1 MEVNRYL
8 HVATLMIEY
17 IIKPLILLEETTLQE
32 AMVILV
38 LLLTDLRFGPGGKEF
53 FLNFTC
59 IIFVLLKL
67 SHALM

>member
-17 IIKPLILLEETTLQE
+17 IIKALIILEETTLQE
-32 AMVILV
+32 AIVILV
-38 LLLTDLRFGPGGKEF
+38 LLLLTDLRFGPRGKEF
-53 FLNFTC
+53 FLDFTC

-67 SHALM
+67 SHA